1 MLYTICNKFGEPRE
15 NTAKISSLD
24 GKLTKVQDFSLQSR
38 DGHPIG
44 GFLLT
49 FDGGIYYAI
58 LEGENRTPSAPSEP
72 ATDEEIHIPA
82 DLEEPSSD

>member
-1 MLYTICNKFGEPRE
+1 MLYTICNKFGEPKE

-24 GKLTKVQDFSLQSR
+24 AKLTKVQDFSLQSK

-49 FDGGIYYAI
+49 FGGGIYYAI
-58 LEGENRTPSAPSEP
+58 LEGENRAPVTP
-72 ATDEEIHIPA
+72 DEDTNDEIVIPE
-82 DLEEPSSD
+82 DISSD